1 MIERT
6 VLFGTYD
13 EIKKWYDDLK
23 LAQIDNLK
31 AEYLEFMPFERQ
43 INPDD
48 IGKVQIIGR
57 YRQEQDDK
65 GDFIL
70 KLEVVEECIINEAK
84 DLIEEK

>member
-13 EIKKWYDDLK
+13 EIKKWYDDLE

-70 KLEVVEECIINEAK
+70 KLEVVEVCIINEAK